1 MKKNGTSECI
11 KIPLIHQKESVKRQ
25 DIKRKYLQYTDL
37 IPRKIF
43 NPEKSVKRQSKLK
56 KSAKTLAKDVKRS
69 NKH

>member
-37 IPRKIF
+37 IPKKIF
-43 NPEKSVKRQSKLK
+43 NPEKSVKR
-56 KSAKTLAKDVKRS
+56 
-69 NKH
+69 